1 MSHPGLLLLPAI
13 KLSFRLSKCC
23 GAPRREHFLM
33 LRQRLTPPSCA
44 ARVAARSPR
53 HRIPVEQIDRT
64 AGSPAFPLPRSP
76 APSAARCS
84 SCVGQRFRLD
94 AQRAAGELLQRF
106 GQRGFAHRN
115 VERCR
120 LAPQLDADGRARIA
134 RFGLRSRRPG
144 RRGDALGKGGRGARR
159 RLSPAAGAGN
169 GTTTVSSSASAGAV
183 RAVLLLAWPGASSSR
198 SR

>member
-44 ARVAARSPR
+44 GRVAVRSRR
-53 HRIPVEQIDRT
+53 HRIPVGRIDRT
-64 AGSPAFPLPRSP
+64 AGSPAFLLPRSP
-76 APSAARCS
+76 APRQRDGSSASVSASMRS
-84 SCVGQRFRLD
+84 
-94 AQRAAGELLQRF
+94 APPAELLQRF
-106 GQRGFAHRN
+106 GQRGFAHWN
-115 VERCR
+115 LERCR
-120 LAPQLDADGRARIA
+120 LATQFDANGRTRLA
-134 RFGLRSRRPG
+134 RFASRSRRPG
-144 RRGDALGKGGRGARR
+144 RWRSARR
-159 RLSPAAGAGN
+159 RWKRRAAPLSPARGPGN
-169 GTTTVSSSASAGAV
+169 GTTTVSSSAPAGAV